1 MRAPVGCVVIYPV
14 DNAIY
19 MPLVLISRQVKESP
33 SLIIDSKK
41 FMNQLVESVVSTMI
55 YHRTVT
61 PKM

>member
-1 MRAPVGCVVIYPV
+1 MRAPVGCIVIYPV

-19 MPLVLISRQVKESP
+19 MPLVLTSRQAEESP
-33 SLIIDSKK
+33 SLVIDSKK

-55 YHRTVT
+55 YHRSVT

>member
-1 MRAPVGCVVIYPV
+1 MGCIVIYPV

-55 YHRTVT
+55 YHRSAK

>member
-1 MRAPVGCVVIYPV
+1 MRAPVGWIVIYPV

-41 FMNQLVESVVSTMI
+41 FMNQLIESVVSTMI
-55 YHRTVT
+55 YHRSAT

>member
-1 MRAPVGCVVIYPV
+1 MGWIVIYPV

-41 FMNQLVESVVSTMI
+41 FMNQLIESVVNTMI
-55 YHRTVT
+55 YHRSVT

>member
-1 MRAPVGCVVIYPV
+1 MGWIVIYPM

-19 MPLVLISRQVKESP
+19 MPLVLTSRQVEESP
-33 SLIIDSKK
+33 SLVVDSEK

-55 YHRTVT
+55 YHRFVT

>member
-1 MRAPVGCVVIYPV
+1 MGWIVIYPV

-41 FMNQLVESVVSTMI
+41 FMNQLIESVVSTMI
-55 YHRTVT
+55 YHRSAT

>member
-1 MRAPVGCVVIYPV
+1 MGWIVIYPV

-19 MPLVLISRQVKESP
+19 MPLVLISRQVKEGP

-41 FMNQLVESVVSTMI
+41 FMNQLIESVVSTMI
-55 YHRTVT
+55 YHRYAT